1 METSRKRHTLRLALT
16 VALTIGLLAVFL
28 LRAPLKEVREAVAAV
43 HMGWALFAVFLALA
57 SYGLR
62 GLRWGLI
69 LRPVGQAPAPTLVG
83 STAAGFAASTLLP
96 ARAGELVRALVLSA
110 RTRIPAAASVA
121 SIVTERLVDLA
132 TVLALFAVAA
142 ALSAGRVSAGAVA
155 MLLPAAGLAFAALL
169 AGSGLVLVLL
179 GRRDRTVTT
188 LARLAPRRFRDRC
201 TRLLHHLMDGL
212 GILRQ
217 PRQWLPLAVWSLA
230 LWLMIV
236 CQLTVLAWAFGIHL
250 DLVQGVLVVAVSIV
264 GLSVPTPAGVGGFH
278 AATQFALINLLAV
291 DAAAATAFSLVH
303 HAVCFFPITV
313 VGLAYLSR
321 VGFSLANI
329 RTTVKT
335 GTATVPG
342 VE

>member
-1 METSRKRHTLRLALT
+1 VETLRGRHSLRLAFT
-16 VALTIGLLAVFL
+16 VLLTIGLLAVFL
-28 LRAPLKEVREAVAAV
+28 FRAPLKEVREALASV
-43 HMGWALFAVFLALA
+43 HLGWALSAVLLALA

-69 LRPVGQAPAPTLVG
+69 LRPVGRVPAFTLIG

-110 RTRIPAAASVA
+110 RTRISVGASVA

-132 TVLALFAVAA
+132 TILAMFAVAA
-142 ALSAGRVSAGAVA
+142 ALSGGRVSAGALT

-169 AGSGLVLVLL
+169 AGLVLVLVLL
-179 GRRDRTVTT
+179 RRRDRTVEA

-201 TRLLHHLMDGL
+201 ARLLHHLMDGL
-212 GILRQ
+212 GVLRQ
-217 PRQWLPLAVWSLA
+217 PRQWFPLAVWSLA
-230 LWLMIV
+230 LWSMIV
-236 CQLTVLAWAFGIHL
+236 CQLVVLAWAFGIQL

-291 DAAAATAFSLVH
+291 DPAAATAFALVH

-321 VGFSLANI
+321 VGFSLAAV
-329 RTTVKT
+329 RTEVEA
-335 GTATVPG
+335 GAATVPA